1 MLNSGRWCTFNVHFS
16 LNHFASDAF
25 NCAVNCA
32 VNYFVKCFVKCF
44 VKYFVNHAVI
54 AQRLWVLLMLGVSVQ
69 LPAHALPTPEPA
81 PAERIIALAPHL
93 VENLY
98 SIGAGDKIVGTI
110 DYADYPAEAL
120 TIPRVGSFHGLNFEQ
135 IVALKPDLILAWHSG
150 TAAADI
156 AKLQRLGLPV
166 VVSQV
171 DTLADVATHLRQLG
185 ELTGLH
191 ASANQQAQR
200 YLQQLTALQQQYQN
214 AAAIAAFYEL
224 WGTPLTTV
232 AQQAWPAQQLA
243 ICRVDNI
250 FASASAQYPQVNIEQ
265 VFSHAPALIIQP
277 TSTSE
282 PRELVNWSQWPGIPA
297 VKMNA
302 IVRPNADALHR
313 STMRMLDELT
323 KLCQQIEKIRARSSS
338 RAAQ

>member
-1 MLNSGRWCTFNVHFS
+1 MRNSGRWCTFNVRFS

-25 NCAVNCA
+25 NYAFNCA
-32 VNYFVKCFVKCF
+32 VKCFVKCF
-44 VKYFVNHAVI
+44 VDHAII
-54 AQRLWVLLMLGVSVQ
+54 APRFWLLLMLGVSVQ
-69 LPAHALPTPEPA
+69 LPAHASPTPEPAPSPA

-171 DTLADVATHLRQLG
+171 DTLADVASHLRQLG

-250 FASASAQYPQVNIEQ
+250 FSSASAQYPQVNIEQ
-265 VFSHAPALIIQP
+265 VLSHAPALIIQP

-313 STMRMLDELT
+313 STVRMLDELT
-323 KLCQQIEKIRARSSS
+323 KLCQQIDQIRARSS
-338 RAAQ
+338 